1 MKVDISC
8 QKSDIPGTTI
18 ERDHAGEQVNKIIKN
33 GGCITGITRNENSR
47 IRHFF
52 ATPTLSSISKE
63 MLGIGSANISKASSK
78 HHQLSLPYCKGQN
91 ENISAL
97 VRVLDA

>member
-1 MKVDISC
+1 MKGDISC

-18 ERDHAGEQVNKIIKN
+18 ERDHADKQINKIIKN
-33 GGCITGITRNENSR
+33 GGGITGATRNENIR
-47 IRHFF
+47 TRHFF

-63 MLGIGSANISKASSK
+63 MLGIGRGNISKASSK
-78 HHQLSLPYCKGQN
+78 HHQLSSSYCKGEN

-97 VRVLDA
+97 VNVLDA

>member
-8 QKSDIPGTTI
+8 QKFDIPGTTI
-18 ERDHAGEQVNKIIKN
+18 ERDHTGEQVNKIIKN
-33 GGCITGITRNENSR
+33 GGGITGITRNENSR

-63 MLGIGSANISKASSK
+63 MLGIGRANISK
-78 HHQLSLPYCKGQN
+78 HLR
-91 ENISAL
+91 NITSYL
-97 VRVLDA
+97 CPTVRVKMKTYLH